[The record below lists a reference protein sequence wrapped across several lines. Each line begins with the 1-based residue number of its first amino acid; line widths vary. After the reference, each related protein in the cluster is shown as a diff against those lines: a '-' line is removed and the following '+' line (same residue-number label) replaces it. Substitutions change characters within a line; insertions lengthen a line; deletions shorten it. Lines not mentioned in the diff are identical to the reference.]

1 MITGMILEGDRVAL
15 EIDIAAR
22 GLKRG
27 DVGIV
32 VFVYDRGGYQVE
44 FATAQGKVVE
54 TLTPKDVRPL
64 SSPKKS

>member
-1 MITGMILEGDRVAL
+1 VINEGDKVAL

-27 DVGIV
+27 DVGTV

-44 FATAQGKVVE
+44 FTTPKGKVVE
-54 TLTPKDVRPL
+54 KLTPREVRAV
-64 SSPKKS
+64 